1 MKNSKEK
8 KVPLFLIVLLSIAAL
23 YINFYQ
29 QFGNPNSSNI
39 TKEYLRNSLVVILII
54 PLIISVFNLM
64 AQERMNDN
72 KKKNS
77 EQIGNSIIDLCKQVD
92 EENNN
97 DDFEKECNKSTCY
110 MSLSIFLTLFILI
123 LFNAL
128 KSLNIIVDY
137 VPMIIALI
145 PIVTEIYNNKN
156 GGKSWDI
163 FYIQ

>member
-54 PLIISVFNLM
+54 PVIISVFNLM

-156 GGKSWDI
+156 GGKS
-163 FYIQ
+163 

>member
-29 QFGNPNSSNI
+29 QFGNPISSNI

-156 GGKSWDI
+156 GGKS
-163 FYIQ
+163 

>member
-156 GGKSWDI
+156 GGKS
-163 FYIQ
+163 

>member
-123 LFNAL
+123 LF
-128 KSLNIIVDY
+128 
-137 VPMIIALI
+137 
-145 PIVTEIYNNKN
+145 
-156 GGKSWDI
+156 
-163 FYIQ
+163 

>member
-1 MKNSKEK
+1 
-8 KVPLFLIVLLSIAAL
+8 
-23 YINFYQ
+23 
-29 QFGNPNSSNI
+29 
-39 TKEYLRNSLVVILII
+39 
-54 PLIISVFNLM
+54 M

-156 GGKSWDI
+156 GGKS
-163 FYIQ
+163 

>member
-64 AQERMNDN
+64 AQERM
-72 KKKNS
+72 
-77 EQIGNSIIDLCKQVD
+77 VD

-156 GGKSWDI
+156 GGKS
-163 FYIQ
+163 